1 MIFSFYRETSKPPQ
15 WTYNCRRTMQE
26 ILPGLHLGPYAAA
39 KKTQLDFLKGHG
51 ITHIVCVRQD
61 NEKNIIKPNFEQ
73 HFK

>member
-1 MIFSFYRETSKPPQ
+1 MSSKPPP

-26 ILPGLHLGPYAAA
+26 ILPGLFLGPYAAA
-39 KKTQLDFLKGHG
+39 KKTQLEFLEGHG
-51 ITHIVCVRQD
+51 ITHVVCVRQD